1 MRVFY
6 EFVGGQL
13 NKAVMVRSEVEEL
26 AEGYT
31 PDRSM
36 ERLAGRLV
44 PRKELDNQP
53 KIPGYVG
60 PMWDG
65 ERYLLKGGMMVYTFD
80 NVDLEK
86 VEEIVGIIRY
96 ESQEAYDMLS
106 R

>member
-53 KIPGYVG
+53 KVPDYVG

-65 ERYLLKGGMMVYTFD
+65 ERYLLDDGRMAYTF
-80 NVDLEK
+80 EK
-86 VEEIVGIIRY
+86 VNLASVVEVVGIIRY